1 MSNNKPIKNSSDDM
15 IDISSSSKSGKG
27 NHAAPAEKS
36 MRTKVILIV
45 TLSVVAV
52 AAIGVTVFALMNNKS
67 APKTTEPTVP
77 KEFTFSEK
85 TLVSGVDITG
95 STMQEAKA
103 LLEKSKDKLAP
114 AISFSVDV
122 NEKSYEL
129 TQKDFSYTYN
139 IDDVLKQAKS
149 DAELGVKPTTT
160 TTPSGENAVTYTVK
174 ATVTEESVNG
184 NVEKICKET
193 DVNAKNAYVTDF
205 HPYADNRFEFAE
217 ATTGYKVNSED
228 LKSRI
233 MNGFTQGNSMSKI
246 VADVQTIQPKA
257 DIAALKN
264 GLVKLAS
271 YETYSYN
278 TEYGTSNMAVSLEA
292 CNGSIIDPGEQ
303 WSFNECTGDSNLE
316 SNGYK
321 PASVI
326 SEGKITEGIGGGIC
340 QSSSTIYNAAVRSDL
355 EIVER
360 YNHKWASAYVPTGL
374 DATIDYPNLDL
385 TLKNKSDYQV
395 FLECKLVDN
404 TLYAT
409 FWGVKD
415 GSWDEIHTVNEISDT
430 GSSSYSVRAW
440 RVYVKDGKE
449 VNREELPESTYDLDS
464 GMIFIEA
471 DNDYRADTN
480 GGDNAGNASSQ
491 ASQSETPQSQVSY
504 EPEYN
509 APVETEAPVQ
519 ETPSYEENQPGNESE
534 QGGAPETPLYS
545 ITD

>member
-1 MSNNKPIKNSSDDM
+1 MSKNKPIKNSADDM
-15 IDISSSSKSGKG
+15 VDISSSSKNYKG
-27 NHAAPAEKS
+27 SHAAPADKG

-52 AAIGVTVFALMNNKS
+52 AAIGVTVFALVNNKS
-67 APKTTEPTVP
+67 AVKPSEPTVP

-95 STMQEAKA
+95 STVQEAKA
-103 LLEKSKDKLAP
+103 LLEKNKDKLAP
-114 AISFSVDV
+114 AISFSIDV

-139 IDDVLKQAKS
+139 IDDVLKQAKN
-149 DAELGVKPTTT
+149 DAELGVKPATTT
-160 TTPSGENAVTYTVK
+160 MPSGESAVTYTVK

-184 NVEKICKET
+184 NVEKICKDT

-217 ATTGYKVNSED
+217 ATTGFKVNSDD

-257 DIAALKN
+257 DIATLKN
-264 GLVKLAS
+264 SLVKLAS

-278 TEYGTSNMAVSLEA
+278 TENGTSNMQVSLEA

-385 TLKNKSDYQV
+385 TLKNKSEFQV

-415 GSWDEIHTVNEISDT
+415 GSWDEIHTANEISDT
-430 GSSSYSVRAW
+430 GSSSYTVRAW
-440 RVYVKDGKE
+440 RVYIKDGKE
-449 VNREELPESTYDLDS
+449 VDREELSSSNYDLDS
-464 GMIFIEA
+464 GLVFIEA
-471 DNDYRADTN
+471 DNDYRADTD
-480 GGDNAGNASSQ
+480 GGDSSQ

-504 EPEYN
+504 EPEYT
-509 APVETEAPVQ
+509 PVETEAPAQ
-519 ETPSYEENQPGNESE
+519 ETPSYEESQSGSESE
-534 QGGAPETPLYS
+534 QGGTELPDSNTEN
-545 ITD
+545 